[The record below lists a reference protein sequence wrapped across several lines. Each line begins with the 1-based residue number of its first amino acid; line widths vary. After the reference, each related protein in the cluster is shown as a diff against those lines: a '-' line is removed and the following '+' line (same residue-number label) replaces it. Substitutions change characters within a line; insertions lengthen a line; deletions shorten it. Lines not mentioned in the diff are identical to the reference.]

1 MSDNALFKR
10 LKALI
15 AFRAFFVTLL
25 LGTFLLFGIGYYKFP
40 ATRAILY
47 FIIVPLYIL
56 SVVYGLLLPR
66 IRNLTLFAYLQLFA
80 DAISSVSLIFLTGG
94 IESWFSFIMLLIV
107 IGSVITV
114 NRRAGYITATICSI
128 LYGLLTDLQFY
139 RLIPVQYDPSVM
151 EKDFLYNI
159 FSLISGLYL
168 TAYLTGYLSSRLE
181 KTSKK
186 LEEKDSNLKDLT
198 FFHEELIESLP
209 SGLLTTD
216 LSGCILIFN
225 RAAEHITG
233 VSRTAAIG
241 NNITT
246 VFPFVTHPI
255 ETLRGEGSITVHDT
269 RRIIGLTLSQSTDSS
284 GQETGYTC
292 IFQDITEL
300 KRLEAELKHKETLA
314 AIGELSANMA
324 HEIRNPLASLK
335 GSIEI
340 LKEGTLTKAHGEKL
354 MDIALSEMDRLN
366 TIITDFLTYSRP
378 KPPEFLNFDL
388 HAMLNEIIQLT
399 RNAIMSADNI
409 SITKDFGGHYEII
422 ADPQKLRQVFL
433 NLTMNAIESMPG
445 GGSLTIRTRK
455 LHDTVAVSFRDSG
468 VGIPPEN
475 LKEIFY
481 PFFTTKDRG
490 TGLGLS
496 IAYRIIEEHRGR
508 ITVNS
513 IPGTGTTFEVTIP
526 VSQSSSASAPEIQN
540 SGAKGERTAMARP
553 F

>member
-1 MSDNALFKR
+1 MADNALAKR

-15 AFRAFFVTLL
+15 AIRAFFVTLL

-40 ATRAILY
+40 HTHIILY
-47 FIIVPLYIL
+47 FIIIPLYML
-56 SVVYGLLLPR
+56 SVIYGFLLSR
-66 IRNLTLFAYLQLFA
+66 VRNLTLFAYLQLSV
-80 DAISSVSLIFLTGG
+80 DALLSVSLIFLTGG

-114 NRRAGYITATICSI
+114 NRKAGYITATICSI

-139 RLIPVQYDPSVM
+139 RLLPVPYDPSVM

-198 FFHEELIESLP
+198 FFHKELIESLP
-209 SGLLTTD
+209 SGLLTAD
-216 LSGCILIFN
+216 LSGSILIFN
-225 RAAEHITG
+225 RAAEQITG
-233 VSRTAAIG
+233 IARTAAIG
-241 NNITT
+241 NNIIT

-255 ETLRGEGSITVHDT
+255 ETLRGEGTITVHDT
-269 RRIIGLTLSQSTDSS
+269 HRTIGLTLSRSTDST
-284 GQETGYTC
+284 GQEIGYIC

-378 KPPEFLNFDL
+378 KPPEFLVFDL
-388 HAMLNEIIQLT
+388 HAMLDEIIQLT
-399 RNAIMSADNI
+399 RNAVMNVDNI
-409 SITKDFGGHYEII
+409 SITKDFGGHYEIV

-445 GGSLTIRTRK
+445 GGSLTIRTRRF
-455 LHDTVAVSFRDSG
+455 HDAVTVSFKDSG
-468 VGIPPEN
+468 IGIPAEN

-508 ITVNS
+508 ITVHS
-513 IPGTGTTFEVTIP
+513 IPGAGTTFEVTIP
-526 VSQSSSASAPEIQN
+526 VSQPSAAGIPELQN
-540 SGAKGERTAMARP
+540 SGVKGGHAA
-553 F
+553 

>member
-1 MSDNALFKR
+1 MPDNALFKR

-15 AFRAFFVTLL
+15 VFRAFFVTFL
-25 LGTFLLFGIGYYKFP
+25 LGTFLFFGIGFYKFP
-40 ATRAILY
+40 YTHTILY
-47 FIIVPLYIL
+47 FIIIPLYIL
-56 SVVYGLLLPR
+56 SVVYGLFLPR
-66 IRNLTLFAYLQLFA
+66 IRNLVIFAHLQLFA

-114 NRRAGYITATICSI
+114 NRKAGYITATICSI
-128 LYGLLTDLQFY
+128 LYGLMIDLQFY
-139 RLIPVQYDPSVM
+139 HLIPVPYDPSVM

-159 FSLISGLYL
+159 FSHISGLYL

-198 FFHEELIESLP
+198 FFHKELIESLP

-216 LSGCILIFN
+216 LSGSILIFN

-233 VSRTAAIG
+233 VLRTAAIG

-246 VFPFVTHPI
+246 VFPFVIPPI
-255 ETLRGEGSITVHDT
+255 ETLRGEGMITVHGT
-269 RRIIGLTLSQSTDSS
+269 RRTIGLTLSQSTDSS
-284 GQETGYTC
+284 GHETGYIC
-292 IFQDITEL
+292 IFQDITDL

-340 LKEGTLTKAHGEKL
+340 LKEGTLTRAHGEKL

-378 KPPEFLNFDL
+378 KPPEFLSFDL
-388 HAMLNEIIQLT
+388 HVMLDEIIQLT
-399 RNAIMSADNI
+399 RNAIMSPDNI
-409 SITKDFGGHYEII
+409 SITKDFGGHYEIV

-433 NLTMNAIESMPG
+433 NLTMNAVESMPD
-445 GGSLTIRTRK
+445 GGSLIIKTRRV
-455 LHDTVAVSFRDSG
+455 HDTVAVSFRDSG
-468 VGIPPEN
+468 IGIPPEN

-526 VSQSSSASAPEIQN
+526 VSQPSSGSTPEMQN
-540 SGAKGERTAMARP
+540 SRAKGEHAGLARP